1 MLSNPLRMLIGW
13 LLASVELFSPEKQSS
28 VGTQTILARTVHSAM
43 RMKIF
48 WRFVFVISVITCYRA
63 GTNSLL
69 SWSRF
74 QEWTKN
80 NYYKRRKLGLE
91 KKSTKY
97 MNSHKMIERIIGGII
112 LINLLST
119 KSVSVVVKED
129 YRKVK
134 DKKKNVDDCQFA
146 RLPVQI

>member
-1 MLSNPLRMLIGW
+1 MAPSLSRVIQSCETVQCRHTDYPGPHSSQSYEDKNILTFCFCHFCNYLLQSGDKLIAQ
-13 LLASVELFSPEKQSS
+13 L
-28 VGTQTILARTVHSAM
+28 I
-43 RMKIF
+43 KI
-48 WRFVFVISVITCYRA
+48 
-63 GTNSLL
+63 
-69 SWSRF
+69 SR
-74 QEWTKN
+74 TKN
-80 NYYKRRKLGLE
+80 NYYKRRILGLE

-134 DKKKNVDDCQFA
+134 DKINVDDCQFA
-146 RLPVQI
+146 RLTVLIDFDQFLSF